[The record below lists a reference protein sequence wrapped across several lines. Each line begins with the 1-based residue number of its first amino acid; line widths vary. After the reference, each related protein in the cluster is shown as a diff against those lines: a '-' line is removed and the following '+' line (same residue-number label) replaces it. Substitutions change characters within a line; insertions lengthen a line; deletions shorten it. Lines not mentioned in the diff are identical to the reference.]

1 MRSEEISITP
11 PTETKMLTLLD
22 NFLDYLQVEKGLA
35 ANTRRAYAAD
45 LKHFISYLHRRGIA
59 GFEEVT
65 GGHITAYLIELQNAS
80 RAPATVSRHLSAV
93 KALMRFLAAEGYLP
107 ADPASEIASPRP
119 AQHLPRV
126 LTVAEVER
134 LLAAPCTGSPLG
146 VRDRAILE
154 TLYACGLRVSELIGL
169 QVRDVELEKQFLRC
183 LGKGGRERVV
193 PLGSWAAHW
202 VGLYLRDIRPALA
215 GGHSGVLFVNRRGR
229 PLTRQT
235 VWKLV
240 ARYARSAGIAGAVTP
255 HTLRHSF
262 ATHLLDNGADL
273 RVVQELLGHADIVTT
288 QIYTHLTTA
297 KLRRVY
303 DASHPRA

>member
-1 MRSEEISITP
+1 
-11 PTETKMLTLLD
+11 MLTALD
-22 NFLDYLQVEKGLA
+22 SFLDFLQVEKGLA
-35 ANTRRAYAAD
+35 ANTRRAYATD
-45 LKHFISYLHRRGIA
+45 LKQFISYLHRRGVA
-59 GFEEVT
+59 GFKDVT
-65 GGHITAYLIELQNAS
+65 RGHITAYLIELQNAA
-80 RAPATVSRHLSAV
+80 RAPATISRHLSAI
-93 KALMRFLAAEGYLP
+93 KTLMRFLADEGFLP
-107 ADPASEIASPRP
+107 ADPASEIVSPRP
-119 AQHLPRV
+119 AQHLPGV
-126 LTVAEVER
+126 LTVTEVER
-134 LLAAPCTGSPLG
+134 LLAAPGSESPLG

-154 TLYACGLRVSELIGL
+154 TLYACGLRVSELTGL
-169 QVRDVELEKQFLRC
+169 QVRDVDLEKLFVRC
-183 LGKGGRERVV
+183 LGKGSRERIV
-193 PLGSWAAHW
+193 PLGSMAAHW
-202 VGLYLRDIRPALA
+202 LGVYLQGIRPALA
-215 GGHSGVLFVNRRGR
+215 GRRSGVLFVNRRGR

-240 ARYARSAGIAGAVTP
+240 ARYARAAGIAKAVTP

>member
-1 MRSEEISITP
+1 VLSA
-11 PTETKMLTLLD
+11 LGA
-22 NFLDYLQVEKGLA
+22 FLDYLDVEKGLA
-35 ANTRRAYAAD
+35 ANTRRAYGAD
-45 LKHFISYLHRRGIA
+45 LRQFIAYLERRGISS
-59 GFEEVT
+59 FEQVT
-65 GGHITAYLIELQNAS
+65 RSHITGYLIELQDAG
-80 RAPATVSRHLSAV
+80 RAPATISRSLSAI
-93 KALMRFLAAEGYLP
+93 KSLIRFLVEEGFLA
-107 ADPASEIASPRP
+107 ADPASVIASPRQ
-119 AQHLPRV
+119 AQHLPGV
-126 LTVAEVER
+126 LTVPEVER
-134 LLAAPCTGSPLG
+134 LLAAPGPETPLG

-154 TLYACGLRVSELIGL
+154 TLYACGLRVSELTGL
-169 QVRDVELEKQFLRC
+169 QVRDVNLDKQFVRC

-193 PLGSWAAHW
+193 PLGSMAVRWLE
-202 VGLYLRDIRPALA
+202 LYLRDVRPALA
-215 GGHSGVLFVNRRGR
+215 GRRSGVLFVNRRGR

-235 VWKLV
+235 VWRMV
-240 ARYARSAGIAGAVTP
+240 GRYARAAGITRPVTP